1 MLKMAVMNTVQHLA
15 GLCFYTI
22 SSEVDVVFES
32 ITVWKTIIIGHMEH
46 RDTGGGT
53 QGDIEWDMGTQAV
66 GHGESDMRIGLIFK
80 TYC

>member
-53 QGDIEWDMGTQAV
+53 
-66 GHGESDMRIGLIFK
+66 
-80 TYC
+80 